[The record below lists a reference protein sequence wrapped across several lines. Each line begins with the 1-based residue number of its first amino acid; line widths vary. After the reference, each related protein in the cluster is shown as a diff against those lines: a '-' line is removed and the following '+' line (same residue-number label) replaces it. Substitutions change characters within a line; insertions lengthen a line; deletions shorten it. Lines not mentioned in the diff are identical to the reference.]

1 MLVSSTE
8 PLTLRRLGESSQKP
22 EEWGVDFLW
31 WAKKERGWAGVQR
44 KEIKDLIASVRDGR
58 MAKEVSQWGELA
70 HVLLIVEGEINW
82 AGGMMIA
89 GDRASM
95 TIAEWHGVL
104 WRIQAAGAKVAW
116 TRNIGETMQLIGEFE
131 AWTKKDKHGSL
142 ASRPKVRSSWGRS
155 ATNREFGVHLL
166 QSFPGVGRDRAENI
180 WDQFD
185 GVPLQWAVTIE
196 ELSSVKGIGPKT
208 AKKMFSVL

>member
-1 MLVSSTE
+1 MVSSTE

-31 WAKKERGWAGVQR
+31 WMRHDRGWAGVQR

-58 MAKEVSQWGELA
+58 MVKEMGQWGELT
-70 HVLLIVEGEINW
+70 HVLLIVEGEVHW
-82 AGGMMIA
+82 TGGMIVA

-116 TRNIGETMQLIGEFE
+116 TRNIGETLQLIGEFE
-131 AWTKKDKHGSL
+131 AWTKTDKHRSL
-142 ASRPKVRSSWGRS
+142 AARPKVKSTWGRS
-155 ATNREFGVHLL
+155 ATNREYGVHLL
-166 QSFPGVGRDRAENI
+166 QSLPGVGRDRAERI
-180 WDQFD
+180 WDHFD

-196 ELSSVKGIGPKT
+196 ELSSVKGVGRKT
-208 AKKMFSVL
+208 AEKMFSVL